1 MVPYKITEITWLWL
15 KCQFRVILLT
25 NHAWKSMGVFPY
37 YFLIFRIISFFLGFI
52 SSLHPV
58 FSLIWQIPPSVI
70 IFLIE
75 SKESQTI
82 QKRKI
87 MTARQVVRA
96 ACTIRKSTT
105 QLLTHT
111 IKRNMTGNNIF
122 STLIYNLTINIARL
136 TAWLN
141 FRWVKLYLQISRG
154 SRTRSRIS
162 SSTQV
167 VRSSRSLHLGVIHT
181 GENVC

>member
-1 MVPYKITEITWLWL
+1 MHENRWE
-15 KCQFRVILLT
+15 C
-25 NHAWKSMGVFPY
+25 
-37 YFLIFRIISFFLGFI
+37 FLITSWFLELFHFFGIYFI
-52 SSLHPV
+52 SSSSFFINLTNSPV
-58 FSLIWQIPPSVI
+58 SDYFSHR
-70 IFLIE
+70 IE
-75 SKESQTI
+75 RTI